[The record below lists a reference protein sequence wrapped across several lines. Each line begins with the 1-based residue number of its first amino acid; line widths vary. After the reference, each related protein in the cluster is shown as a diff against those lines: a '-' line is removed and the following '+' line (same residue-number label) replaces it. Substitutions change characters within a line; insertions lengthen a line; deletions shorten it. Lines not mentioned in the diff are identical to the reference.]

1 MLKELRLV
9 KDELDLND
17 WQIKI
22 LCETAYKDKMCSGC
36 KHARS
41 VRNCEGVFTW
51 YCVDGKRVE
60 PNGTCDN
67 WIQEGE

>member
-22 LCETAYKDKMCSGC
+22 LCEIAYKDKMCSGC
-36 KHARS
+36 KHVHS
-41 VRNCEGVFTW
+41 VRNYEDVFTW
-51 YCVDGKRVE
+51 YCIDGKCVE
-60 PNGTCDN
+60 PNGTCDS
-67 WIQEGE
+67 WSQEDE